1 MMDMILNAVRILRAK
16 QFKAKGKSL
25 KSYETV
31 GETL

>member
-1 MMDMILNAVRILRAK
+1 MIDMILNAVRIFRMK

-25 KSYETV
+25 KRYETI